1 MSLNSNAQRR
11 NSVEPHLP
19 VGEGGWVVSIGDTS
33 RRPRRSD
40 RRLGDEVSRTS
51 ISRTSPATVPQIY
64 YGEIAALMFHVEQA
78 ILSTDVTRTQ
88 P

>member
-1 MSLNSNAQRR
+1 M
-11 NSVEPHLP
+11 
-19 VGEGGWVVSIGDTS
+19 GEGRGWVVSIGDTS

-40 RRLGDEVSRTS
+40 RRLGGEPSRTS

-78 ILSTDVTRTQ
+78 IPSTDVTRTQ